1 MLRILQAFAWMRW
14 RILVNSLERTGA
26 RDTLQRLSL
35 AVEQLGPLM
44 AAALFIPSAM
54 SLAALAAYAGYA
66 LAISTGGRS
75 LPVELLRFLLFAAVA
90 LSAVGPFMLPASE
103 RTNPVR
109 LLLLPISRATLY
121 VAQCA
126 SALTDP
132 WILLAVPVLVA
143 FPAGLAAGGAIGTA
157 VIGLVAGTLLLIGL
171 LGLSSLAT
179 TLLHL
184 LFRNRRRGELV
195 ALVFVI
201 VLPLVGLLPGLMEA
215 DDRRDRLQRRSGQ
228 RETAVPGWAAQT
240 GRIAFG
246 LVPSELYR
254 RSVLESFEGRAAAA
268 WPPLLALSTIGA
280 TLHALGFVAFRGMLG
295 SPASTG
301 SRRVGARLSGSPI
314 RVPGLSPGASAVAMN
329 QLRLAF
335 RTPRGRSILV
345 SPLLVFGMFALL
357 VSRGG
362 DAGFGFELEG
372 GLALATF
379 SAATCVLAIL
389 PFAMNQ
395 FALDR
400 SGLTLQLLSP
410 LRDLDILIGKAV
422 GNGLIVGFSGL
433 VCVVLAFALFPGGH
447 PALWLSIPL
456 GLASTYLLAAP
467 AAAAVSA
474 VLPRAVDLNSIGSR
488 SNAHGLAGLVGLV
501 AFVAASVPAMLVM
514 LVTTTLMER
523 PALAPAVLLVLCGV
537 ALLLCRLLLTPA
549 ARLFNRRRENLALV
563 V

>member
-1 MLRILQAFAWMRW
+1 MLRILRAFAWMRW

-44 AAALFIPSAM
+44 AAALFIPSAI
-54 SLAALAAYAGYA
+54 SLAALGGYAGYA
-66 LAISTGGRS
+66 LAISTGGRV
-75 LPVELLRFLLFAAVA
+75 LPVELLRFLLFGAVA
-90 LSAVGPFMLPASE
+90 LSAVGPIMLPASE

-132 WILLAVPVLVA
+132 WILLAVPCLVA
-143 FPAGLAAGGAIGTA
+143 FPAGLAAGGAFGTA
-157 VIGLVAGTLLLIGL
+157 TVAVVGGTVLLIVL
-171 LGLSSLAT
+171 VGLSSLAT

-201 VLPLVGLLPGLMEA
+201 VLPLVGLLPGLLDANE
-215 DDRRDRLQRRSGQ
+215 RRDRLQARAGERQ
-228 RETAVPGWAAQT
+228 DAVTGWAVQT
-240 GRIAFG
+240 GRFALG

-254 RSVLESFEGRAAAA
+254 RSVLEGFERRAA

-280 TLHALGFVAFRGMLG
+280 TLHALGFLAFRGMLD

-301 SRRVGARLSGSPI
+301 SRRTGARLPGSPVK
-314 RVPGLSPGASAVAMN
+314 VPGLSPGASAVAAN

-345 SPLLVFGMFALL
+345 SPLIVFGMFALL
-357 VSRGG
+357 MSRGG
-362 DAGFGFELEG
+362 DAGLGFDFGG

-400 SGLTLQLLSP
+400 SGLTLQLLAP
-410 LRDLDILIGKAV
+410 LRDIDILIGKAV
-422 GNGLIVGFSGL
+422 GNGLIVGLSGL
-433 VCVVLAFALFPGGH
+433 VCVGLAFALVGGGH

-456 GLASTYLLAAP
+456 ALASTYLLAAP

-488 SNAHGLAGLVGLV
+488 SNAHGLAGLVGV
-501 AFVAASVPAMLVM
+501 VIFGAASLPAILVM
-514 LVTTTLMER
+514 LLTTKLVDR
-523 PALAPAVLLVLCGV
+523 PALAPAGLLVWCGL

-549 ARLFNRRRENLALV
+549 ARLFNQRRENLALV